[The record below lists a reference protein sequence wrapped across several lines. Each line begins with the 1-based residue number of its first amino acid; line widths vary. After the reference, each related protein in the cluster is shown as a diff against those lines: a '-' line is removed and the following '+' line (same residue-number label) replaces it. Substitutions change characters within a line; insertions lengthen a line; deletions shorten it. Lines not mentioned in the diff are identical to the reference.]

1 MSCDQTAHLPQCSV
15 QSVGAG
21 AQLFLSLIQTLIAS
35 QCAISPDQ
43 MWPRDYG
50 KTAVKK
56 GKINVVQIII
66 FVQENER

>member
-1 MSCDQTAHLPQCSV
+1 MSCDQTAHLSQCSV

-35 QCAISPDQ
+35 QCAISPEQ

-50 KTAVKK
+50 KTSVKK
-56 GKINVVQIII
+56 GKINIVLIII
-66 FVQENER
+66 SVHKNER